1 MPRTGREN
9 RSQGNEPGQW
19 RKCLPLAMLARV
31 ARLDKMPLRKPWQSA
46 ESLGIAPSSRVPPS
60 ERIALKTLIATLS
73 GTSAEG
79 QTLHTLLH
87 STLSEAL
94 GGWHHLPPNST
105 GSVPWSHPAVCQA
118 GHPPQVRMIREQKLR
133 APLAAVSNGCSS

>member
-1 MPRTGREN
+1 MPCTGREN
-9 RSQGNEPGQW
+9 RSQGNEPGQ
-19 RKCLPLAMLARV
+19 RMKCLPLAMLARV

-73 GTSAEG
+73 GASAEG
-79 QTLHTLLH
+79 QALHTLLH

-94 GGWHHLPPNST
+94 GGWHHLPPLQGHCRGLT
-105 GSVPWSHPAVCQA
+105 QLVCQA

>member
-1 MPRTGREN
+1 M
-9 RSQGNEPGQW
+9 
-19 RKCLPLAMLARV
+19 PLAMLARV
-31 ARLDKMPLRKPWQSA
+31 ARLDKMPLRKPWPSV

-73 GTSAEG
+73 GASAAG

-94 GGWHHLPPNST
+94 GGWHRLPPST
-105 GSVPWSHPAVCQA
+105 GSLPWSHPACVPGWASTSGPGYSGA
-118 GHPPQVRMIREQKLR
+118 GAQSLSRRGV
-133 APLAAVSNGCSS
+133 